1 MDNFLLS
8 KLFLNRIKDLQ
19 GPEEEFNPPAR
30 ASQILKHEI
39 LVGIFFLMERKISLQ
54 KRLAQ

>member
-1 MDNFLLS
+1 MFINS
-8 KLFLNRIKDLQ
+8 IKDLH

-39 LVGIFFLMERKISLQ
+39 LVGIFFLMERK
-54 KRLAQ
+54 LAFTND